1 MSGYVPFVLSLVW
14 PVVGWG
20 RVLAQC
26 TCWRLTW
33 GNAAEPLN
41 TTQQA
46 DVLMARSVA
55 DPEALRTQLIE
66 LVTALGG
73 PRGNHQT

>member
-1 MSGYVPFVLSLVW
+1 
-14 PVVGWG
+14 
-20 RVLAQC
+20 
-26 TCWRLTW
+26 
-33 GNAAEPLN
+33 
-41 TTQQA
+41 
-46 DVLMARSVA
+46 MARSVS